1 MSGIAGVY
9 RLDGGVVEAAELAA
23 MSAALAHRG
32 TDAAGVW
39 VDASIG
45 LAHRLLATT
54 RASLAVRH
62 PAADTSG
69 AVRLVWDGRLDNRDE
84 LEAGADESD
93 EAVVLRGYARWG
105 DELPARLLGDFALAL
120 WDAPRR
126 RLLCA
131 RDRLGLKPFH
141 YVWRQGVFRF
151 ASEAEPLLRALD
163 GPEPDD
169 EMVLALLLREFRP
182 GDEDRTLVRDVHRL
196 PPGHALIVDGDGLRC
211 FRYWALDPTRTLT
224 LGSDA
229 EYVERVRAVFREA
242 VAARLRTDWPVG
254 TLLSGGLDSSAI
266 VCAAGRTWE
275 ERGEGSPPLQTF
287 TLFADHPAGD
297 EREPARVVTE
307 ATGLKGHAVRRLDA
321 DPLDGLDA
329 EVDAAGGPIVD
340 PSHHTMAGCL
350 DAIGAAGCR
359 VVLSGEGGDQLLDE
373 PGYLAD
379 LLRGGRLLG
388 FSREVRA
395 FARAYGAS
403 AREVGLDA
411 AAMLAPAA
419 VRYWGKRLLRGVP
432 PRWMDAEMARRVR
445 LRRRVRTPRHDAP
458 WPSHVQWQTYLS
470 ITSPYYG
477 LKLEAEER
485 RAARAGLEMRYPL
498 LDSRLVELVLAIP
511 WRGRASHGTRKRLL
525 RTAAADLLPPRSRD
539 RRGKGDWTEPVDR
552 ALRRVCESGAPLANR
567 SGRLARYVHPDGAAR
582 LVERYRRGEGD
593 LRWEVWSLVTVDRWL
608 ERLVKGAMR

>member
-9 RLDGGVVEAAELAA
+9 RVGGGVVEAAQLTA

-32 TDAAGVW
+32 TDAAGEW
-39 VDASIG
+39 VEGAIG

-54 RASLAVRH
+54 QASLAVRH
-62 PAADTSG
+62 PVADASG
-69 AVRLVWDGRLDNRDE
+69 AVRLVWDGRLDNRQE
-84 LEAGADESD
+84 LEADADESD
-93 EAVVLRGYARWG
+93 EAVVIRGYARWG

-141 YVWRQGVFRF
+141 YLWRQGVFRF
-151 ASEAEPLLRALD
+151 ASEPEPLLSALD
-163 GPEPDD
+163 RPEPDD
-169 EMVLALLLREFRP
+169 EMLLALLLREFRP
-182 GDEDRTLVRDVHRL
+182 GDEGRTLVRDVHRL

-211 FRYWALDPTRTLT
+211 FRYWALDPARTLA

-254 TLLSGGLDSSAI
+254 ALLSGGLDSSAV
-266 VCAAGRTWE
+266 VCAAVRTWE

-307 ATGLKGHAVRRLDA
+307 ATGLKGHAVHRRDA
-321 DPLDGLDA
+321 DPLDALDA

-340 PSHHTMAGCL
+340 PSHHTMTACL

-379 LLRGGRLLG
+379 LLRTGRLLR
-388 FSREVRA
+388 FAREVRA
-395 FARAYGAS
+395 FARSYGAS
-403 AREVGLDA
+403 AREVALDA
-411 AAMLAPAA
+411 AAMLAPTAL
-419 VRYWGKRLLRGVP
+419 RYWGKRLLRGVP
-432 PRWMDAEMARRVR
+432 PRWIDVQTARRVR
-445 LRRRVRTPRHDAP
+445 LRRRVTMPRHDAS

-498 LDSRLVELVLAIP
+498 LDSRLVELVLAMP
-511 WRGRASHGTRKRLL
+511 WHRRATQGTRKRLL
-525 RTAAADLLPPRSRD
+525 RAAAGDLLPPRALD

-552 ALRRVCESGAPLANR
+552 ALTRVCSSGAPLANR
-567 SGRLARYVHPDGAAR
+567 SGLLARYVDPDGAAR

-593 LRWEVWSLVTVDRWL
+593 LRWEVWFLVTVDRWL
-608 ERLVKGAMR
+608 EHLVKGAKR

>member
-1 MSGIAGVY
+1 MDTASNSSSGP
-9 RLDGGVVEAAELAA
+9 
-23 MSAALAHRG
+23 SAAGCRCARSSARASTCRRPTVPRSSAGTRRCSSAACSAPTRVCSTTSTGRRPSGCVTRIWRAARLMARVCGASCCSRRGCGGRSRHERHRG
-32 TDAAGVW
+32 RLPARRRRRGGRRARRDVGGARAPRHRRRRR

-62 PAADTSG
+62 PATDTSG

-254 TLLSGGLDSSAI
+254 ALLSGGLDSSAI

-379 LLRGGRLLG
+379 LLRTGRLLG
-388 FSREVRA
+388 FAREVRA
-395 FARAYGAS
+395 FARSYGAS

-411 AAMLAPAA
+411 AAMLAP
-419 VRYWGKRLLRGVP
+419 
-432 PRWMDAEMARRVR
+432 
-445 LRRRVRTPRHDAP
+445 
-458 WPSHVQWQTYLS
+458 
-470 ITSPYYG
+470 
-477 LKLEAEER
+477 
-485 RAARAGLEMRYPL
+485 
-498 LDSRLVELVLAIP
+498 
-511 WRGRASHGTRKRLL
+511 
-525 RTAAADLLPPRSRD
+525 TAA
-539 RRGKGDWTEPVDR
+539 
-552 ALRRVCESGAPLANR
+552 
-567 SGRLARYVHPDGAAR
+567 
-582 LVERYRRGEGD
+582 
-593 LRWEVWSLVTVDRWL
+593 
-608 ERLVKGAMR
+608 

>member
-105 DELPARLLGDFALAL
+105 
-120 WDAPRR
+120 
-126 RLLCA
+126 
-131 RDRLGLKPFH
+131 
-141 YVWRQGVFRF
+141 
-151 ASEAEPLLRALD
+151 
-163 GPEPDD
+163 
-169 EMVLALLLREFRP
+169 
-182 GDEDRTLVRDVHRL
+182 
-196 PPGHALIVDGDGLRC
+196 
-211 FRYWALDPTRTLT
+211 
-224 LGSDA
+224 A

-254 TLLSGGLDSSAI
+254 ALLSGGLDSSAI

-350 DAIGAAGCR
+350 DAIGAAAC
-359 VVLSGEGGDQLLDE
+359 SGS
-373 PGYLAD
+373 P
-379 LLRGGRLLG
+379 
-388 FSREVRA
+388 
-395 FARAYGAS
+395 ARC
-403 AREVGLDA
+403 ARSPA
-411 AAMLAPAA
+411 RTAP
-419 VRYWGKRLLRGVP
+419 
-432 PRWMDAEMARRVR
+432 RRVR
-445 LRRRVRTPRHDAP
+445 SGSTRQRCWRPPPSGTGASGCSGACRRAGWTPR
-458 WPSHVQWQTYLS
+458 W
-470 ITSPYYG
+470 
-477 LKLEAEER
+477 
-485 RAARAGLEMRYPL
+485 RAAY
-498 LDSRLVELVLAIP
+498 VC
-511 WRGRASHGTRKRLL
+511 
-525 RTAAADLLPPRSRD
+525 
-539 RRGKGDWTEPVDR
+539 VD
-552 ALRRVCESGAPLANR
+552 A
-567 SGRLARYVHPDGAAR
+567 
-582 LVERYRRGEGD
+582 
-593 LRWEVWSLVTVDRWL
+593 
-608 ERLVKGAMR
+608 

>member
-120 WDAPRR
+120 WDARRR

-254 TLLSGGLDSSAI
+254 ALLSGGLDSSAI

-329 EVDAAGGPIVD
+329 EVDAAGRPIVD

-350 DAIGAAGCR
+350 DAIGGAGCR
-359 VVLSGEGGDQLLDE
+359 GVLSGEGRHQLSNA
-373 PGYLAD
+373 P
-379 LLRGGRLLG
+379 
-388 FSREVRA
+388 VHM
-395 FARAYGAS
+395 AS
-403 AREVGLDA
+403 L
-411 AAMLAPAA
+411 
-419 VRYWGKRLLRGVP
+419 
-432 PRWMDAEMARRVR
+432 
-445 LRRRVRTPRHDAP
+445 LRRRPAAAALTRPAGQGRLDRAGRPRA
-458 WPSHVQWQTYLS
+458 
-470 ITSPYYG
+470 
-477 LKLEAEER
+477 EAQLRERSAAREPLGTARPLRASRRR
-485 RAARAGLEMRYPL
+485 RAAGGALSPR
-498 LDSRLVELVLAIP
+498 
-511 WRGRASHGTRKRLL
+511 RGRSALGGLV
-525 RTAAADLLPPRSRD
+525 PRD
-539 RRGKGDWTEPVDR
+539 RRPMAR
-552 ALRRVCESGAPLANR
+552 APRER
-567 SGRLARYVHPDGAAR
+567 SDAMSKPARPTRKPYRPPRLTRF
-582 LVERYRRGEGD
+582 GD
-593 LRWEVWSLVTVDRWL
+593 LRTLTRGNMKTRTEPSGMKNKAGD
-608 ERLVKGAMR
+608 A